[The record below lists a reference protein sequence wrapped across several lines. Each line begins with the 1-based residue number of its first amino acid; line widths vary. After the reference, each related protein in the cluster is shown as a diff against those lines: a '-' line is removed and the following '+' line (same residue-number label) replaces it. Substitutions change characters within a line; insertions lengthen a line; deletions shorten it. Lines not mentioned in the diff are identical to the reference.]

1 MAISVTTDADVKKLI
16 DTNRDT
22 SPFIAVASTVI
33 TENLATSGLSD
44 AAKSNI
50 FLYLAAHFVCITEE
64 IGGLQES
71 RIGGLA
77 GTSERYRTQDP
88 KAVGFATTRFGMTA
102 LSLDTSGTLAA
113 MGANNGLKALFSVIK
128 YPPFDSLS
136 GEPL

>member
-1 MAISVTTDADVKKLI
+1 MAITAPTDADVKALI

-22 SPFIAVASTVI
+22 SPFIAVANTVV

-44 AAKSNI
+44 QTKSNI
-50 FLYLAAHFVCITEE
+50 LLYLAAHFTCITEE
-64 IGGLQES
+64 MGGLQES

-88 KAVGFATTRFGMTA
+88 KAVGFATTRFGQTA
-102 LSLDTSGTLAA
+102 LSLDSSGTLAA
-113 MGANNGLKALFSVIK
+113 IGANNGLKALFSVIK

-136 GEPL
+136 GEQL